1 MEYKSSLD
9 GLTSN
14 HFEGFCV
21 GWGKPLTGEKLLAVL
36 KSSYR
41 VVVAMKDGQVVGFVQ
56 AISDGLLAAYIP
68 LLEVRPEYQNL
79 GIGQELVKQLL
90 AELKDLYM
98 IDLSCDEDLS
108 SYYQKFG
115 MVPVRGM
122 CKRNFESPFL
132 KS

>member
-9 GLTSN
+9 GLNSS

-21 GWGKPLTGEKLLAVL
+21 GWGKPLNGEKLLKVL
-36 KSSYR
+36 QSSYR
-41 VVVAMKDGQVVGFVQ
+41 VVVALKDGQVVGFVQ

-68 LLEVRPEYQNL
+68 LLEVRPEYQNQ
-79 GIGQELVKQLL
+79 GIGQELVKLLL
-90 AELKDLYM
+90 ADLKDLYM
-98 IDLSCDEDLS
+98 IDLCCDEDLS

-122 CKRNFESPFL
+122 CKRNFESSFL
-132 KS
+132 NS